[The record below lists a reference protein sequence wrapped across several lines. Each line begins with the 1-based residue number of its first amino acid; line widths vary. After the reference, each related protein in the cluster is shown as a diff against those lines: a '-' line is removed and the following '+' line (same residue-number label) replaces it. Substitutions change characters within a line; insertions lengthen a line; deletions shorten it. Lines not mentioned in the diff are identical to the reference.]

1 MKIAIHHRKD
11 GFSWR
16 WIEYCKLNGI
26 PYKLVNCYE
35 TNIIEQ
41 LEDCDALMW
50 HFHQA
55 SPKDVLF
62 AKQLIY
68 SLQTAGK
75 KVFPDFHTCWHFD
88 DKVGQKY
95 LLEAVDAPLVPSY
108 VFYDREPAMDW
119 LKSATFPLVFKL
131 RRGSGSDHVRLVKNR
146 KHAKKLVKKAFSSG
160 FPQYDAGSNLRE
172 RMRLFRTGKARIFDV
187 LKGVIRLGYTTEFA
201 KVIGNEKGY
210 VYFQDFVPDNDH
222 DIRINVVDGKAF
234 AVKRRV
240 RKNDFR
246 ASGSGYPEFEKHHFP
261 EEVVEI
267 ALELT
272 KKLNLQAVAY
282 DFLNYNGR
290 YVISELSYGFCDMTD
305 SCTGYWDE
313 QMNWHPGHF
322 YEQDWMVDMMLRDTP
337 GVQFNQYINDLLNE
351 SKNN

>member
-35 TNIIEQ
+35 SNIIEQ
-41 LEDCDALMW
+41 LDDCGALMW

-55 SPKDVLF
+55 NPKDVLF

-75 KVFPDFHTCWHFD
+75 KVFPDFRTCWHFD

-108 VFYDREPAMDW
+108 VFYDRESAMKWVD
-119 LKSATFPLVFKL
+119 SAEFPKVFKL
-131 RRGSGSDHVRLVKNR
+131 RRGSGSDHVRLIRNSR
-146 KHAKKLVKKAFSSG
+146 HARKLVKKAFGSG
-160 FPQYDAGSNLRE
+160 FPQYDAGANLRE
-172 RMRLFRTGKARIFDV
+172 RIRKFRKGKASLFDV
-187 LKGVIRLGYTTEFA
+187 LKGFARLGYTTEFSR
-201 KVIGNEKGY
+201 VIGNEKGY
-210 VYFQDFVPDNDH
+210 IYFQDFIPDNDH
-222 DIRINVVDGKAF
+222 DIRVNVVDGKAF

-240 RKNDFR
+240 RENDFR

-261 EEVVEI
+261 EEVIET

-272 KKLNLQAVAY
+272 KKLKLQAVAY
-282 DFLNYNGR
+282 DFLNHKGNYL
-290 YVISELSYGFCDMTD
+290 ISELSYAFCDMTD
-305 SCTGYWDE
+305 ACTGYWDE
-313 QMNWHPGHF
+313 NMKWHPGHF
-322 YEQDWMVDMMLRDTP
+322 YEQDWMVEMVLREH
-337 GVQFNQYINDLLNE
+337 FNKVSKGDGPKIYSE
-351 SKNN
+351 SE